1 MSEYKNNHIHKDGKG
16 APDAAKPPAVLS
28 LFKCAALHISDGNGS
43 NEYSLPFCS
52 GDTILAVHYIRSGR
66 TGTKCACCPA
76 EKSSYPEPNIF
87 TVQILTDGS
96 SDAAAHR
103 AAASVYIS
111 LDELEKNP
119 PELLDGTGITG
130 KTLHD
135 SFSGGDIISSIGA
148 ERRFE
153 AVFEKFF
160 TDPSSPLHTAY
171 CRIAAMELILLLYE
185 TASECKKCKEYKNE
199 QVQTIRAIHDR
210 MLNDLSSRLTIDD
223 LSRQYLMN
231 PTTMKALFKSVYGDS
246 IASHMKEHRMKFA
259 AKLLLDTDNSI
270 MEVASLVGCDSQSK
284 FATAFKAFFG
294 ILPNEYRRKFRSGGS
309 SSAKK

>member
-87 TVQILTDGS
+87 TVQILTGGS

-119 PELLDGTGITG
+119 PELLEQEAFAALVRIARERYDYVLIDTPPIGSIIDAAIIAKQCDGAILVIESELVSYRVAV
-130 KTLHD
+130 KAKEQLAM
-135 SFSGGDIISSIGA
+135 SG
-148 ERRFE
+148 
-153 AVFEKFF
+153 
-160 TDPSSPLHTAY
+160 
-171 CRIAAMELILLLYE
+171 CRILGAVLNKVD
-185 TASECKKCKEYKNE
+185 TKK
-199 QVQTIRAIHDR
+199 DR
-210 MLNDLSSRLTIDD
+210 YYSKYS
-223 LSRQYLMN
+223 QY
-231 PTTMKALFKSVYGDS
+231 Y
-246 IASHMKEHRMKFA
+246 
-259 AKLLLDTDNSI
+259 
-270 MEVASLVGCDSQSK
+270 QSG
-284 FATAFKAFFG
+284 AD
-294 ILPNEYRRKFRSGGS
+294 RK
-309 SSAKK
+309 